1 MTALPGLAGFDGP
14 SVARTGDRDAP
25 LMAGVRRRV
34 AVAAGAG
41 TFGAIV
47 LALLHV
53 RSAGRPLNPLS
64 SPISSYALTRDGWL
78 FDLGV
83 IGLAVGLVSLVSA
96 LVRSGCLATSSPPFA
111 VMSTCCVGL
120 VALVIFPDRTSHGG
134 LTATGRTHWAVAMLT
149 FGGLALAPTLL
160 DHGRAPGCSRLP
172 SVARR
177 LSVTAASW
185 FTLLLVG
192 SVLEFVAALP
202 RPLWHLG
209 GLVERALVA
218 TEIIV
223 AGVMTR
229 WAWSGCPC
237 ISRADEPR

>member
-1 MTALPGLAGFDGP
+1 MHRAPPGPA
-14 SVARTGDRDAP
+14 TG
-25 LMAGVRRRV
+25 
-34 AVAAGAG
+34 
-41 TFGAIV
+41 
-47 LALLHV
+47 LHV
-53 RSAGRPLNPLS
+53 PWPGCVDGSRLRRAPARSERLSSRYCTCAAGRPLNPLS
-64 SPISSYALTRDGWL
+64 SPLSSYALTRDGWL

-96 LVRSGCLATSSPPFA
+96 LVRSGCLATSSPSFA
-111 VMSTCCVGL
+111 VLSMCCVGL
-120 VALVIFPDRTSHGG
+120 IAVVIFPDRTSDGG
-134 LTATGRTHWAVAMLT
+134 LTAIGRTHWVVAMVT

-160 DHGRAPGCSRLP
+160 DHGRGPGCSRLP
-172 SVARR
+172 LVARR

-202 RPLWHLG
+202 TPLWHIG

-218 TEIIV
+218 TEILV
-223 AGVMTR
+223 AGVLTL

-237 ISRADEPR
+237 VSRAMDQADIR